1 MDGGS
6 AISELAESFES
17 RDDGKRWVF
26 KIRSGVVYSDG
37 SPLKMEDIV
46 FSIMRHKEERVLST
60 VRQLAGNFKDAK
72 ADGPDTIIL
81 ELHEPDVDIPI
92 TLSTF
97 QIGRAHVELQSL
109 MRISYAVFCLKKKIK
124 TRTYK

>member
-1 MDGGS
+1 
-6 AISELAESFES
+6 
-17 RDDGKRWVF
+17 
-26 KIRSGVVYSDG
+26 
-37 SPLKMEDIV
+37 
-46 FSIMRHKEERVLST
+46 MRHKEERVLST

-97 QIGRAHVELQSL
+97 PFTIVKSQTYDFHKPIGTGPFVVKEFAPGVRTVCARNPKYWKSGQPSIDEFDIFHIVDQVARTNARSEEPNSALQSL
-109 MRISYAVFCLKKKIK
+109 MR
-124 TRTYK
+124 